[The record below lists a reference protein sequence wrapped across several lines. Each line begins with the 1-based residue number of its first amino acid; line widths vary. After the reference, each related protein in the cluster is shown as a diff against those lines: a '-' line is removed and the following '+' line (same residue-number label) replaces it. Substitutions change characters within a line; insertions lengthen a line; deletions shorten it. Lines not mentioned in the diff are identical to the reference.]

1 LVIRCTEKLFR
12 LLGES
17 PQQPPDAP
25 AGLLEWYCNL
35 IWIDRRKCLLF
46 TQADTLFSF
55 FVPGVRKAEI
65 VPVGRFFLVH
75 LGTALEQEALPSDV
89 FGHIDPSTT
98 LLAKTNSRSVLGSMN
113 DFALHCSRFA
123 ALRGLDAGSV
133 RELNHRL
140 RRIPMRALKY
150 AYPIDCVQRL
160 SRPNETDSYF

>member
-1 LVIRCTEKLFR
+1 MVIRCTEKLFR

-17 PQQPPDAP
+17 PPQAPDAP

-46 TQADTLFSF
+46 THANTLFSV

-65 VPVGRFFLVH
+65 IPLGRIFLVH
-75 LGTALEQEALPSDV
+75 LGVALEQEALPSGT

-98 LLAKTNSRSVLGSMN
+98 RLVRTNSRSVLGSMN
-113 DFALHCSRFA
+113 DFALNCSRFA
-123 ALRGLDAGSV
+123 AQKGLDAGSV
-133 RELNHRL
+133 RELNHWL

-150 AYPIDCVQRL
+150 DYPIDRVHEL
-160 SRPNETDSYF
+160 GES